1 MAPISKAAVLILLV
15 SVYRANAQDN
25 STLELE
31 KGTNFFLPKSCADP
45 QLKALPSGVRKI
57 QPQPGFGQAFEV
69 YCDQKYD
76 KGGWTS
82 IAGGSK
88 FWLGLPKLNELT
100 YSQKFELVVLMS
112 DWEGISAYAR
122 YSHILVAGAEED
134 YKLNSLGTYSGTAGD
149 SLSWGVGMKW
159 STLDKENDISP
170 TENCAVDYKGAWW
183 YTGCHYK

>member
-1 MAPISKAAVLILLV
+1 MKK
-15 SVYRANAQDN
+15 
-25 STLELE
+25 E
-31 KGTNFFLPKSCADP
+31 
-45 QLKALPSGVRKI
+45 
-57 QPQPGFGQAFEV
+57 
-69 YCDQKYD
+69 
-76 KGGWTS
+76 
-82 IAGGSK
+82 